1 MNRTRPGGQKRR
13 AASHRRLRGA
23 PRPGAAAVEL
33 ALCLPILLTTALGMI
48 ETCNVVFVQAR
59 MQSAAF
65 ESVRLATRPTTSQA
79 VAATASQVTA
89 DANTLLT
96 QLGVSN
102 ATVTLSPASLAS
114 VTPGTTVTVTITAPL
129 VKNSVTCLV
138 LSSSLTLTAQ
148 ATMIVE

>member
-1 MNRTRPGGQKRR
+1 MKVIKQWPQNHSVGRR
-13 AASHRRLRGA
+13 YGLRGPA
-23 PRPGAAAVEL
+23 RLGAAAVEL

-65 ESVRLATRPTTSQA
+65 EAARLATRPTTTQL
-79 VAATASQVTA
+79 VAATSSQVTS

-96 QLGVSN
+96 QLGVSG
-102 ATVTLSPASLAS
+102 ATITLSPSSWTTL
-114 VTPGTTVTVTITAPL
+114 TPTTAVTVTITAPL
-129 VKNSVTCLV
+129 VQNSVTCLV
-138 LSSSLTLTAQ
+138 LSSSLSLTVQ

>member
-1 MNRTRPGGQKRR
+1 M
-13 AASHRRLRGA
+13 LRGR
-23 PRPGAAAVEL
+23 PRRGAAAVEM

-48 ETCNVVFVQAR
+48 ETCNVVFLQAR

-65 ESVRLATRPTTSQA
+65 EAARLATRPTTAQL
-79 VAATASQVTA
+79 VAATSSQVTS

-102 ATVTLSPASLAS
+102 ATITLSPASWTTL
-114 VTPGTTVTVTITAPL
+114 TPSTTVTVTIAAPL
-129 VKNSVTCLV
+129 NKNSVTCLV
-138 LSSSLTLTAQ
+138 LSSSLNLTAQ

>member
-1 MNRTRPGGQKRR
+1 MR
-13 AASHRRLRGA
+13 S
-23 PRPGAAAVEL
+23 GAAAVEL

-48 ETCNVVFVQAR
+48 ETCNVVFLQAR

-65 ESVRLATRPTTSQA
+65 EGARLATRPTTSQL
-79 VAATASQVTA
+79 VAATSSQVTS
-89 DANTLLT
+89 DTNTLLT

-102 ATVTLSPASLAS
+102 ATITLSPSSWTTL
-114 VTPGTTVTVTITAPL
+114 TPATSVTVTISAPL

-138 LSSSLTLTAQ
+138 LSSSLNLTAQ